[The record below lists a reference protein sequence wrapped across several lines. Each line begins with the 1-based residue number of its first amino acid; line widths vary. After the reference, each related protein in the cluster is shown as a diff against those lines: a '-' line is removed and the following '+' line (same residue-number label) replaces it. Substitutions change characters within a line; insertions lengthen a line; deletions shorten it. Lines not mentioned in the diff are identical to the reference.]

1 MSPTA
6 SQLAK
11 PFAVGHPKMEKLLEI
26 VLEHFKRFMRGR
38 NLLRFLHVIFHLLSL
53 KCTFKSIDNFISSD
67 QGVSERDVMTRIM
80 IFATFRDSVN
90 EITELLNRH
99 RPLVRAMSFIGQSTG
114 RTTKG
119 FTQKEQLKVLETF
132 S

>member
-1 MSPTA
+1 MTEI
-6 SQLAK
+6 L
-11 PFAVGHPKMEKLLEI
+11 EKS
-26 VLEHFKRFMRGR
+26 VNFMRGKKWEPY
-38 NLLRFLHVIFHLLSL
+38 F
-53 KCTFKSIDNFISSD
+53 TFSVTEMYGSVCLCIISSD

-114 RTTKG
+114 KTTKG